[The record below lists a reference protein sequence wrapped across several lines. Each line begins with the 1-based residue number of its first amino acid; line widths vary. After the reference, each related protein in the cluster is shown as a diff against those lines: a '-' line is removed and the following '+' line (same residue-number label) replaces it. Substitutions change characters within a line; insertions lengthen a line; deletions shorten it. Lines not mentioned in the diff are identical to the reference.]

1 MTVFFFPRILA
12 CAMLMFLLAPAPAHA
27 LLDAIRPMK
36 KPSPSVLSMV
46 WTLPSHVKPNFQPTW
61 YQDCGNPTVRRVV
74 YEDDLYDDDNHN
86 YSYEFTFH
94 NYGSDW
100 SSHQDTT
107 QSSESQPETLPRGA
121 RISRAARR
129 AINGIRNTLRP

>member
-1 MTVFFFPRILA
+1 MTSFVAPRILI
-12 CAMLMFLLAPAPAHA
+12 CVMLLLLNAAFPASA
-27 LLDAIRPMK
+27 LLDAVRLVKRP
-36 KPSPSVLSMV
+36 SHSELSMA
-46 WTLPSHVKPNFQPTW
+46 WTLPAHVKPNFQPTW

-74 YEDDLYDDDNHN
+74 YEDDLYDYED
-86 YSYEFTFH
+86 SYEFSFH

-100 SSHQDTT
+100 SSHQDTSK
-107 QSSESQPETLPRGA
+107 SSVPQQEVMSRGA